1 MCDRVLLFKIY
12 NLCFQIQNRL
22 FISSHTTAIIS
33 IDRVV
38 SFQFDCF
45 SRLLN
50 NFSKDNCYA
59 FNNCFDTGNFVLVRV
74 QLDLV
79 FFHLFQD

>member
-33 IDRVV
+33 IDCVV
-38 SFQFDCF
+38 SLQFDCF
-45 SRLLN
+45 GRLFY
-50 NFSKDNCYA
+50 NFSKANYYA
-59 FNNCFDTGNFVLVRV
+59 LNYCFDTGNFVVV
-74 QLDLV
+74 KV
-79 FFHLFQD
+79 